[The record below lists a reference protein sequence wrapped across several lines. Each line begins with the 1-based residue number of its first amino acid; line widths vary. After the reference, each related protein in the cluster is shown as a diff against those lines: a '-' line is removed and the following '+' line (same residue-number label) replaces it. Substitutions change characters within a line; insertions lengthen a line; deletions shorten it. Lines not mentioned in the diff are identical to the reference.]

1 MSQKPITLYV
11 GADYVSAF
19 AMSAFVVLKEKGL
32 DFEIRTVDLKSK
44 QQHGS
49 AYREV
54 SLTRRVPTL
63 QHDRFTLSE
72 SSAIAEYLDEVY
84 PAPHYAAVLPADRE
98 TRALARQLQAWI
110 RSDFMPLKSERQA
123 DRIYFPEPV
132 KPLGEAAQLACE
144 KLLSAADRLIDDER
158 YGVFGDWCIADTDFA
173 LMLNRLVA
181 CGDPVPPKVLRYVER
196 QWARPSVQ
204 QWVKQKRGDRKS
216 VV

>member
-1 MSQKPITLYV
+1 MSTTPIVLYV

-32 DFEIRTVDLKSK
+32 EFELRTVDLKAK
-44 QQHGS
+44 QQHSS
-49 AYREV
+49 AYREI

-63 QHDRFTLSE
+63 LHGDFSLSE

-84 PAPHYAAVLPADRE
+84 PAPRHAAVLPADRE
-98 TRALARQLQAWI
+98 TRARARELQAWI

-132 KPLGEAAQLACE
+132 KPLSEAAQLACD
-144 KLLSAADRLIDDER
+144 KLLDAADRLIRDDR

-181 CGDPVPPKVLRYVER
+181 CGDAVPPKVLRYVER

-204 QWVKQKRGDRKS
+204 QWVAQPRG
-216 VV
+216 

>member
-1 MSQKPITLYV
+1 MNATPIHLYV

-32 DFEIRTVDLKSK
+32 AFDLRTVDLKAK
-44 QQHGS
+44 QQHSS
-49 AYREV
+49 AYREI

-63 QHDRFTLSE
+63 LHGDFSLSE
-72 SSAIAEYLDEVY
+72 SSAIAEYLEEVY
-84 PAPHYAAVLPADRE
+84 PAPRYAAVLPADRE
-98 TRALARQLQAWI
+98 TRARARELQAWI
-110 RSDFMPLKSERQA
+110 RSDFMPLKSERPA

-132 KPLGEAAQLACE
+132 KPLSEPAQLACD
-144 KLLSAADRLIDDER
+144 KLLDAADRLVRDDR

-196 QWARPSVQ
+196 QWARPSVR
-204 QWVKQKRGDRKS
+204 QWVDQPRR
-216 VV
+216 

>member
-1 MSQKPITLYV
+1 MSKNPIYLYV
-11 GADYVSAF
+11 GADCISAF

-32 DFEIRTVDLKSK
+32 DFDLRTVDLKNG
-44 QQHGS
+44 QQHSS
-49 AYREV
+49 AYREI

-63 QHDRFTLSE
+63 LHGNFALSE

-84 PAPHYAAVLPADRE
+84 RAPAHATVLPADRE
-98 TRALARQLQAWI
+98 TRAQARQLQAWI

-132 KPLGEAAQLACE
+132 KPLSDPAQRACD
-144 KLLSAADRLIDDER
+144 KLLAAADRLISDDR

-173 LMLNRLVA
+173 LMLNRLIA
-181 CGDPVPPKVLRYVER
+181 CGDPVPPKLVRYVER

-204 QWVKQKRGDRKS
+204 QWVNQKR
-216 VV
+216 V

>member
-1 MSQKPITLYV
+1 MNASPIYLYV

-32 DFEIRTVDLKSK
+32 DFEIRTVDLKAK
-44 QQHGS
+44 QQHSS
-49 AYREV
+49 AYREI

-63 QHDRFTLSE
+63 LHGDFSLSE
-72 SSAIAEYLDEVY
+72 SSAVAEYLEEVY
-84 PAPHYAAVLPADRE
+84 PAPRHAAVLPADRE
-98 TRALARQLQAWI
+98 TRARARELQAWI

-132 KPLGEAAQLACE
+132 KPLSEPAQLACD
-144 KLLSAADRLIDDER
+144 KLLDAADRLIRDDR
-158 YGVFGDWCIADTDFA
+158 HGVFGDWCIADTDFA

-204 QWVKQKRGDRKS
+204 QWVARPRG
-216 VV
+216 

>member
-1 MSQKPITLYV
+1 MSLNPIYLYV

-19 AMSAFVVLKEKGL
+19 AMSAFVALKEKGL
-32 DFEIRTVDLKSK
+32 RFELRTIDLKNK
-44 QQHGS
+44 EQHSS
-49 AYREV
+49 AYREI
-54 SLTRRVPTL
+54 SITRRVPTL
-63 QHDRFTLSE
+63 LHGDFALSE

-84 PAPHYAAVLPADRE
+84 PAPKHATVLPADRE

-132 KPLGEAAQLACE
+132 KPLSEPAQLACD
-144 KLLSAADRLIDDER
+144 KLLAAADQLIRDDR

-181 CGDPVPPKVLRYVER
+181 CGDPVPPKIVRYVER
-196 QWARPSVQ
+196 QWSRSSVQ
-204 QWVKQKRGDRKS
+204 QWFNQVRS
-216 VV
+216 

>member
-1 MSQKPITLYV
+1 MTLNSIYLYV

-19 AMSAFVVLKEKGL
+19 AMSAFVALKEKGL
-32 DFEIRTVDLKSK
+32 DFEIRTVDLKNK

-49 AYREV
+49 AYREI

-63 QHDRFTLSE
+63 MHGDFTLSE

-84 PAPHYAAVLPADRE
+84 PAPNYATVLPADRE
-98 TRALARQLQAWI
+98 ARARARQLQAWI
-110 RSDFMPLKSERQA
+110 RSDFMPLKSERPA

-132 KPLGEAAQLACE
+132 KPLSDAAQLACE
-144 KLLSAADRLIDDER
+144 KLLSAADQLIRDDR

-181 CGDPVPPKVLRYVER
+181 CGDAVPLKVARYVER
-196 QWARPSVQ
+196 QWSRPSVQ
-204 QWVKQKRGDRKS
+204 QWVNQTRD
-216 VV
+216 